1 MISLSQSENWK
12 PLIWPIS
19 KFEWIMFVWSWF
31 WSRFTLNCGVEIYA
45 WLLRLVGLLLF
56 LCVFMVDDIS
66 RLVDVISRLGLQ
78 KTSVLR
84 HMSSVI
90 QPILEKG
97 IVDHSIIHKALIEYL
112 SIADPVWH
120 TYLIQYG
127 SKLWSLEAFTYL
139 SRCFWI
145 KFV

>member
-1 MISLSQSENWK
+1 
-12 PLIWPIS
+12 
-19 KFEWIMFVWSWF
+19 
-31 WSRFTLNCGVEIYA
+31 
-45 WLLRLVGLLLF
+45 
-56 LCVFMVDDIS
+56 MVDDIF

-120 TYLIQYG
+120 TYLI
-127 SKLWSLEAFTYL
+127 
-139 SRCFWI
+139 
-145 KFV
+145 